1 MSTTNLIPN
10 TVNVNL
16 FGYHRGF
23 MKSVHAAPN
32 KEVDL
37 KGISSTAT
45 RTSYDDKYWAI
56 SFIFRS
62 LGAEG
67 QELVTHEIFDNPR
80 DVAILEAITADTPI
94 TVTPVFT
101 RPPGSP
107 GEELT
112 LQVTVYTPTEIT
124 GTVDSV
130 GNGKGTKGI
139 FLTNI

>member
-1 MSTTNLIPN
+1 MTTNLVPN

-16 FGYHRGF
+16 FGHQLGF

-32 KEVDL
+32 KGVDL

-62 LGAEG
+62 LG
-67 QELVTHEIFDNPR
+67 THEIFDNPR

-101 RPPGSP
+101 RPSGSP

-112 LQVTVYTPTEIT
+112 LPVTVYTPTEIT
-124 GTVDSV
+124 GTVDTV

-139 FLTNI
+139 FLNNI

>member
-1 MSTTNLIPN
+1 MSNTNLTPN

-16 FGYHRGF
+16 FGHQLGF
-23 MKSVHAAPN
+23 MKSVHATPN

-37 KGISSTAT
+37 KGISSTVT

-62 LGAEG
+62 LGTEG

-80 DVAILEAITADTPI
+80 DVAILEAINADTPI

-101 RPPGSP
+101 RFPRRGAHPPGHRLHP
-107 GEELT
+107 HRNYRHRRHCG
-112 LQVTVYTPTEIT
+112 QW
-124 GTVDSV
+124 
-130 GNGKGTKGI
+130 KGH
-139 FLTNI
+139 